1 MLVPVRAERQHIEGV
16 VVGHP
21 PLVAAHGVIVT
32 AHERDK
38 FIFQRLF
45 PVDAQAQHLRRD
57 ILQHPA
63 PERAVRGKGEHVR
76 VRQLKMLFR
85 PPHRLADIHVLGFL
99 QQCAPEKCPHRLR
112 HAAFALAALAASVHQ
127 AVQIALRQRFA
138 LSVQRG
144 DTQLTVRILKRQIR
158 KEPLVQLCGVHAA
171 PLPVFF
177 PVRQHPLP
185 EYDLLPFR
193 FGVAVERFKR
203 FGCGGGR
210 SIRRGRQLRSLAGVV
225 FFLYI
230 LRLSR

>member
-1 MLVPVRAERQHIEGV
+1 M
-16 VVGHP
+16 
-21 PLVAAHGVIVT
+21 
-32 AHERDK
+32 
-38 FIFQRLF
+38 FFRL
-45 PVDAQAQHLRRD
+45 
-57 ILQHPA
+57 
-63 PERAVRGKGEHVR
+63 
-76 VRQLKMLFR
+76 
-85 PPHRLADIHVLGFL
+85 PHRLADIHVLGLL
-99 QQCAPEKCPHRLR
+99 QQCAPEKRPHRLR

-193 FGVAVERFKR
+193 FGVAVERFKH
-203 FGCGGGR
+203 FGCGGGQ

-230 LRLSR
+230 LRLSHQLKSVLRAILGVYYRYRIQLSAPRQATDMTF